1 MFFCFSIDEIL
12 ADLDES
18 DMEVDEMVDDRPKAK
33 GKKKNNDVWIR
44 EEADDIVDFTD
55 VSTAKKI
62 SGESRKFYAVLKFF
76 HENLFWKMDAMDAPY
91 L

>member
-1 MFFCFSIDEIL
+1 
-12 ADLDES
+12 
-18 DMEVDEMVDDRPKAK
+18 MEVDKMVDDRPKAK

-62 SGESRKFYAVLKFF
+62 SGESPKFYAVLKFF
-76 HENLFWKMDAMDAPY
+76 HENLFGRWMQWMLHTCSSFKKAAN
-91 L
+91 